1 MFSKSKLTLIAVI
14 AATAFAA
21 PAFAQSV
28 DHTGTL
34 FPSYYDGNSHQML
47 GSWAPQAT
55 AGKHVLAVQPRSI
68 YNYAAVPAPAQAATP
83 MSGYDPSIATQR

>member
-1 MFSKSKLTLIAVI
+1 MFSKSKLTLIAAI

-34 FPSYYDGNSHQML
+34 FASYYDGNGKQVV
-47 GSWAPQAT
+47 GSWVPQAKVSNRSL
-55 AGKHVLAVQPRSI
+55 AGLGRGI
-68 YNYAAVPAPAQAATP
+68 YSFAAVPAPAPSAPAG
-83 MSGYDPSIATQR
+83 SGYDPSIASQR